1 LITFWIIISIILCV
15 GYACLQFFYVY
26 QWKQID
32 VDLATTIHKELS
44 VALIIPT
51 RNEANNIESLLHS
64 IAKQNY
70 PSSQIEII
78 IVDDFSED
86 DTVEKAKNILQQLPY
101 QYKILHLK
109 NYITNHLA
117 HKKSAIEYAI
127 AQTNQELI
135 ITTDADCVVQPY
147 WIKNIVQM
155 FVATNANLVASPVA
169 LQAKSISNIWNR
181 FECLDF
187 CGMQLITGASIQ
199 AKIFN
204 MANGANLA
212 YLKSAFLACD
222 GYKGID
228 NNASGDDMLLI
239 HKIAQLDKEKIFF
252 LKNGDVITYTSTT
265 NSIKEF
271 LHQRFRWTSK
281 ATLYQDKRITI
292 MLALVLLFCI
302 SILVNL
308 LLTLAFPIY
317 YSIFPNHSLDG
328 LLCFLNVLIF
338 AVLFIFQFI
347 FKTIADYYL
356 LKQATRFFNAPILM
370 NKFIV
375 SECLHIAYIVFVGT
389 LGSFVSSNWK
399 GRKIK

>member
-15 GYACLQFFYVY
+15 GYVCLQFFYVH
-26 QWKQID
+26 QWKQIS
-32 VDLATTIHKELS
+32 VDLASKTNKELS

-64 IAKQNY
+64 IAKQHY
-70 PSSQIEII
+70 PSSLIEII

-86 DTVEKAKNILQQLPY
+86 DTVEKAKNILQQLHF

-127 AQTNQELI
+127 TETKQELI
-135 ITTDADCVVQPY
+135 ITTDADCIVQSS

-155 FVATNANLVASPVA
+155 FVTTNANLVASPVA
-169 LQAKSISNIWNR
+169 LQTKSNSNIWNR

-212 YLKSAFLACD
+212 YLKSAFHACD

-239 HKIAQLDKEKIFF
+239 HKIAQLDKNKIFF
-252 LKNGDVITYTSTT
+252 LKDDNVITYTSTT

-302 SILVNL
+302 SILVNF

-317 YSIFPNHSLDG
+317 YSIFPNHSLVG
-328 LLCFLNVLIF
+328 LLRFLNVIIF
-338 AVLFIFQFI
+338 GFLFIIQFI

-356 LKQATRFFNAPILM
+356 LKQATRFFNAPNLM
-370 NKFIV
+370 NKFLV

-389 LGSFVSSNWK
+389 LGNFVSSKWK